1 MGKKIFKENYKLLK
15 KIAGEIITTIEP
27 NFYLSREPEWI
38 GEYYCKYGTF
48 IDRYDEEHIT
58 VATFYYMDNFK
69 ISNKNEGDLTV
80 DPEIIIFIDNEKE
93 LARVT
98 NFYIANL
105 NIAMLMVG
113 QSTLARDFEC
123 TTNSKETDEE
133 RIYNEYLNKWLK
145 EYKDDKS
152 TFEKRIIEEI

>member
-15 KIAGEIITTIEP
+15 EIASEIVTNIEP

-38 GEYYCKYGTF
+38 GEYYCKYGAF

-58 VATFYYMDNFK
+58 VATFYYMNNLK
-69 ISNKNEGDLTV
+69 ISNKNEGNLTV
-80 DPEIIIFIDNEKE
+80 DPEITIFIDNEKE

-98 NFYIANL
+98 NFYIANP

-113 QSTLARDFEC
+113 QPTLARDFEC
-123 TTNSKETDEE
+123 TADSKETDEE
-133 RIYNEYLNKWLK
+133 RIYNEYLNEWLK
-145 EYKDDKS
+145 EYKDDKE